1 MLSCMHVYTVSF
13 FFFNDTATTE
23 IYTLSLH
30 DALPIY
36 AHRLVE
42 RPCAGGQRVLLP
54 DAVVGPKTARVC
66 TVRRSLGLE
75 QRGGF
80 GSGDG
85 PRLAKGAGCLQDELD
100 AQRSILQHQQSEP
113 GESFWLAASHLVGI
127 DKSH

>member
-1 MLSCMHVYTVSF
+1 MKTVSRH
-13 FFFNDTATTE
+13 
-23 IYTLSLH
+23 ILWPVMLIVLSSVPAQAVNGFYYPTPSW
-30 DALPIY
+30 DQKLP
-36 AHRLVE
+36 
-42 RPCAGGQRVLLP
+42 G
-54 DAVVGPKTARVC
+54 VC